1 MKSREADRWIA
12 HVKAIV
18 FFLCTIPLAW
28 LAYLLATGALGANPI
43 EEIIR
48 SLGDWALRILLLTLT
63 VTPARHITGWAVLL
77 RFRRMLGLFAFAYAL
92 FHLGAYI
99 ALDKNFDL
107 PGILEDIVKRPYITF
122 GMMTFSL
129 LVPLALTS
137 TNRALRS
144 LGGKRWRL
152 LHRLVYPASIG
163 AVVHYYLMVKADVR
177 EPLIYAGIL
186 ALLLGY
192 RLVFR
197 QRSVKASARPAR
209 QAATQS

>member
-1 MKSREADRWIA
+1 MQ
-12 HVKAIV
+12 H
-18 FFLCTIPLAW
+18 
-28 LAYLLATGALGANPI
+28 
-43 EEIIR
+43 
-48 SLGDWALRILLLTLT
+48 
-63 VTPARHITGWAVLL
+63 
-77 RFRRMLGLFAFAYAL
+77 AL
-92 FHLGAYI
+92 FHLGAYV

-107 PGILEDIVKRPYITF
+107 PDILEDIVKRPYITV

-137 TNRALRS
+137 TNRAIRS

-163 AVVHYYLMVKADVR
+163 AVVHFYLMVKADVR
-177 EPLIYAGIL
+177 EPLVYAGIL

-197 QRSVKASARPAR
+197 QRNRMVSAQSAR